1 MCEIFRR
8 PMNLVEVTNARK
20 TRPNGNT
27 TRQQTQPKVQDS
39 AFVSHTG
46 ESGFSLQPSVWD
58 LGFSELP
65 DKNQIL
71 SVAQYRDVNLSN
83 GNESLF
89 GLFDSGDGNPAPK
102 SLSKSIAKIY
112 VEEKTI
118 DETPKFSLK
127 YTLLN
132 ALK

>member
-1 MCEIFRR
+1 
-8 PMNLVEVTNARK
+8 MNLVEVTHPRK
-20 TRPNGNT
+20 ILM
-27 TRQQTQPKVQDS
+27 DS
-39 AFVSHTG
+39 SSTNEFLHLNNKNSCYDNNVFP
-46 ESGFSLQPSVWD
+46 FSINPPWD

-65 DKNQIL
+65 DRNQVL
-71 SVAQYRDVNLSN
+71 SVVQYRDINLSN
-83 GNESLF
+83 GKEALF

-112 VEEKTI
+112 VEEKVV
-118 DETPKFSLK
+118 DGTPKFSVK